1 MRRGL
6 KVLRRSFRRFSD
18 YTGYIKTILEEFSDI
33 IAGETVEVFEAV
45 PSEGFIRGT
54 IMFIDG
60 STLSF
65 LEYVKIKGNK
75 PVKIKYRYNYTD
87 ENSRLIFRYDN
98 APHHREI
105 KTYPHHKHI
114 PNNKVEPTTEPNLKT
129 ILEEITTQVK

>member
-6 KVLRRSFRRFSD
+6 IVLRGSFRRFAD
-18 YTGYIKTILEEFSDI
+18 YAGYIRAILDEFSDI
-33 IAGETVEVFEAV
+33 ISWETVEVFEAV

-65 LEYVKIKGNK
+65 LEYVKTTGNK

-87 ENSRLIFRYDN
+87 RNSRLIFRYDN

-105 KTYPHHKHI
+105 KTFPHHKHL
-114 PNNKVEPTTEPNLKT
+114 PNNKVEPTAEPNLKT
-129 ILEEITTQVK
+129 ILEEITTHIK